1 MRHWANRH
9 KLVDTSAK
17 NIEDMRGALQGVVS
31 SVRVAELN
39 ANNLCYKEAFTT
51 IIDTSEDWREKLA
64 ELLMKQGD
72 TARERGNVEEAA
84 KLFEK
89 AIAARGPELCADV
102 KAGRD
107 RVIEMRRA
115 LLRVHGGGE
124 DGDDADME
132 EAARSKMEL
141 ADDLKDQGE
150 YEEALKLY
158 DEARDMFVQV
168 RRTLT
173 MLSIICAVVD
183 IAVVLGYHVMC
194 SLSSR
199 FQWQV
204 SVLAQLFNLAPSTN
218 VVVSRYHGTGTW

>member
-51 IIDTSEDWREKLA
+51 IIDTSEDWRQKLA

-72 TARERGNVEEAA
+72 AARERGNVEEAA

-115 LLRVHGGGE
+115 LLGVHGEG
-124 DGDDADME
+124 DME
-132 EAARSKMEL
+132 ATAWSKMDL
-141 ADDLKDQGE
+141 ANNLDDQGE

-173 MLSIICAVVD
+173 MLSIVCAVLD

-204 SVLAQLFNLAPSTN
+204 SVLALLFNLAPSTN

>member
-1 MRHWANRH
+1 VRHWAHRH
-9 KLVDTSAK
+9 KVVDTSAK

-51 IIDTSEDWREKLA
+51 IIDTSEDWRQKLA

-72 TARERGNVEEAA
+72 AARERGNVEEAA

-115 LLRVHGGGE
+115 LLAVRGGGE
-124 DGDDADME
+124 RMGHDDMK
-132 EAARSKMEL
+132 EAAWIKMKL
-141 ADDLKDQGE
+141 AIDLSNRGE
-150 YEEALKLY
+150 YEEAITLY
-158 DEARDMFVQV
+158 EEARDMSVQV
-168 RRTLT
+168 HRILT
-173 MLSIICAVVD
+173 VLSIVFADVAALSWSAV
-183 IAVVLGYHVMC
+183 M
-194 SLSSR
+194 
-199 FQWQV
+199 
-204 SVLAQLFNLAPSTN
+204 
-218 VVVSRYHGTGTW
+218 